1 MAKKT
6 PEQKAE
12 EERRYIAAIGAAN
25 ATELELFLTDPNQ
38 SIRAVAASN
47 PDADAEILD
56 RFADDKFWGVRI
68 EVIHNANVSQSTLFR
83 LLEPNLRKR
92 GVVHHASRKKLEER
106 GVVFG
111 DDGMPEKTDIGTL
124 FSE

>member
-12 EERRYIAAIGAAN
+12 EELRYIAASGAAN
-25 ATELELFLTDPNQ
+25 AAELASFVTDPNQ
-38 SIRAVAASN
+38 SIRAVAAMN

-56 RFADDKFWGVRI
+56 QFANDKFWGVRI
-68 EVIHNANVSQSTLFR
+68 EVVNNANVSQSTLLR
-83 LLEPNLRKR
+83 LLESDVRKR
-92 GVVHHASRKKLEER
+92 GVVHHAAREKLEQR

-111 DDGMPEKTDIGTL
+111 DDGMPE
-124 FSE
+124 